1 MKSFIL
7 AFFLLCLSFAGLMA
21 TQVPFTQDELT
32 ANMVV
37 NANSK
42 YPQYTLDYI
51 QNRLLSY
58 DDWVADGKLHVKIS
72 FEGVNGDP
80 IFVEAVSEL
89 DCAVVLHCLDD
100 LL

>member
-1 MKSFIL
+1 
-7 AFFLLCLSFAGLMA
+7 MA

-51 QNRLLSY
+51 QNSLLSY
-58 DDWVADGKLHVKIS
+58 EDWVADGKLHVKIS
-72 FEGVNGDP
+72 FEDVNGDP
-80 IFVEAVSEL
+80 TFVEAVSEL
-89 DCAVVLHCLDD
+89 DCPVYLICIEDIF
-100 LL
+100 